1 MLNKIRLINDLKELH
16 KEIVIVYKNIFDYKY
31 INDPYFVNLITEEYK
46 KENISAEDKKESWN
60 IQYFHRS
67 AYTLLNKI
75 LFIRIC
81 EDKGFMLNDEDKI
94 MDQEINTNAG
104 QKLSMLGL
112 QKWTS
117 LISNYSLSELIR
129 FAFKDMNRSYYNI
142 TLYKEDKYDW
152 LIPNKKDVELL
163 FGDEDSN
170 SKKLFYDFE
179 SLIKNIIEV
188 LDTSRYNFGDSSDN
202 VLGDVYE
209 NFMDRDTRKALGQFY
224 TPDFVIE
231 YILENTVKNVDIISN
246 PFVKVLDPSC
256 GSGHFLTMAYDL
268 LREKFEENID
278 RLREKYKSEIYEI
291 SVGDNKFNIKG
302 IDYWSKKYLHYH
314 LLKHCIYGA
323 DIDGFALQITTIN
336 LLLKDLDNFIT
347 DELNIIECDS
357 LIKWERDYEWLS
369 LKEQLET
376 GDLLLEV
383 KHRNILGV
391 KETLT
396 PSFEEAYEIVNK
408 GAFWSNEFDYIVGN
422 PPYITVGGKYTELLE
437 DIYEGYL
444 STNYKFS
451 DYKMNTYILFMERG
465 MDVLKENGSLSYI
478 TPRAVLDNYYFKNIR
493 KFILDNLK
501 INSLIEINSKVF
513 DMAETGGNAIFV
525 LEKQS
530 LEYNYEIDVAKV
542 NNNDE
547 LQNLNFTK
555 LSQSNFLNN
564 NNYNFTIGSS
574 SSYEIISKI
583 KQNTVPLG
591 DIFEI
596 KNGVNTGNAANVL
609 LSDNK
614 LDDRYLPI
622 IEGKDIQRFNV
633 NWGGLFIC
641 YDKDIREKI
650 DLKSLKTK
658 QKKIDF
664 ALRTIDIFSREKI
677 VVRQTGDKLIS
688 AIENQ
693 KYITRHSVHLMYPK
707 EESSIKS
714 QKYITCLLNSI
725 LMNFYYQTVIPEK
738 KKAFAEVKIVNLEY
752 LPIRKISTDKIQLF
766 EILYDKLFEGYS
778 KLEQFKEES
787 IEIFMKNDFM
797 EIKKYLDK
805 KGELLGEISLLTTE
819 INKNIFDIYEMDL
832 DEIKSIYK
840 LSDMEM
846 SKEEEIIYSSNGAVG
861 KSEILS
867 KTINEIKKIL
877 DPESFINE
885 HVNNNLSLTD
895 MSKKYNSH
903 LITINYLRENYSSE
917 NAKEE
922 PWIFY
927 NFSEVYETIDTKI
940 RKKALNLLREE
951 MEYTSLTKLSEKLL
965 EINPEL
971 IVAMENYKKDFP
983 VKKQKEII
991 KKAINDQASTWSS
1004 FVKNKGKNKQFVK
1017 YDTNIYG
1024 LSDWEDEVH
1033 KRYFIDLVNYYTSKN
1048 EANFVGTIFEGLS
1061 KTKKKAEAALKS
1073 LKELV
1078 FKDKEEY
1085 LEVLT
1090 EKVRKA
1096 FD

>member
-1 MLNKIRLINDLKELH
+1 MLNKDRLIDDLKGLH
-16 KEIVIVYKNIFDYKY
+16 REIVVVYKDIFKYKFN
-31 INDPYFVNLITEEYK
+31 NDHDFTKIITEEYK
-46 KENISAEDKKESWN
+46 KENISEENKKESWN

-81 EDKGFMLNDEDKI
+81 EDKGFMLNEEDKI
-94 MDQEINTNAG
+94 MDQEININAG

-112 QKWTS
+112 QKWTN

-152 LIPNKKDVELL
+152 LIPNKSDVELL
-163 FGDEDSN
+163 FDEEDSI
-170 SKKLFYDFE
+170 SKKLFHEFE

-231 YILENTVKNVDIISN
+231 YILDNTVKKADVVSN

-256 GSGHFLTMAYDL
+256 GSGHFLTIAYDL

-278 RLREKYKSEIYEI
+278 ILRDKYKSENYEI
-291 SVGDNKFNIKG
+291 SVGDNRFNIKG
-302 IDYWSKKYLHYH
+302 SDYWSEKYLHYH

-357 LIKWERDYEWLS
+357 LIKWERDYDWLS
-369 LKEQLET
+369 LKEQLKT

-383 KHRNILGV
+383 KYRNILGV

-396 PSFEEAYEIVNK
+396 PSFEEAYEIVSK
-408 GAFWSNEFDYIVGN
+408 ADFWSNEFDYIVGN

-437 DIYEGYL
+437 DVYEGYL

-478 TPRAVLDNYYFKNIR
+478 TPRAVIDNYYFKNIR
-493 KFILDNLK
+493 KFILENLK

-525 LEKQS
+525 LENLL
-530 LEYNYEIDVAKV
+530 LEDDYEINVAKV
-542 NNNDE
+542 NRNDE
-547 LQNLNFTK
+547 LHNLNLTK
-555 LSQSNFLNN
+555 LGKDNFLRN

-609 LSDNK
+609 LSDERK
-614 LDDRYLPI
+614 DDRHLPI
-622 IEGKDIQRFNV
+622 IEGKDIKRFNV
-633 NWGGLFIC
+633 NWGGLYIC
-641 YDKDIREKI
+641 YDKDIRNKI

-664 ALRTIDIFSREKI
+664 ALRTIDIFDREKI
-677 VVRQTGDKLIS
+677 VVRQTGDRLIS
-688 AIENQ
+688 AIDNQ
-693 KYITRHSVHLMYPK
+693 KYVTRHSVHLMYPK
-707 EESSIKS
+707 EESLITS

-725 LMNFYYQTVIPEK
+725 LMNFYYQTIIPEK

-752 LPIRKISTDKIQLF
+752 LPIRKISTDKIVMF
-766 EILYDKLFEGYS
+766 EMLYDKLIHEYS
-778 KLEQFKEES
+778 KLEQLKEES
-787 IEIFMKNDFM
+787 IEIFMKNDLVA
-797 EIKKYLDK
+797 IKEYLDK
-805 KGELLGEISLLTTE
+805 KGEVLGEISLLTME
-819 INKNIFDIYEMDL
+819 INKNIFDVYEMSI
-832 DEIKSIYK
+832 DEIKSIYE
-840 LSDMEM
+840 LSEIEI
-846 SKEEEIIYSSNGAVG
+846 SNEEEIIYSVNDTVE
-861 KSEILS
+861 KSELIS
-867 KTINEIKKIL
+867 KIINEVIKTL
-877 DPESFINE
+877 DPKSFINE
-885 HVNNNLSLTD
+885 HVNNDLSLGD
-895 MSKKYNSH
+895 ISNKYNSQ
-903 LITINYLRENYSSE
+903 LITINYLRRKYSSE
-917 NAKEE
+917 NAKGE

-927 NFSEVYETIDTKI
+927 NFSEVYDIIDKEI
-940 RKKALNLLREE
+940 CKKTLKLFSEE
-951 MEYTSLTKLSEKLL
+951 MEYLSLAKLSEKLL
-965 EINPEL
+965 ETYPEL
-971 IVAMENYKKDFP
+971 RVAMNNYKKDYP
-983 VKKQKEII
+983 VKKKIEII
-991 KKAINDQASTWSS
+991 KNAINNQSITWNS
-1004 FVKNKGKNKQFVK
+1004 FVKKGKSKQFVK

-1024 LSDWEDEVH
+1024 LSDWENEAH
-1033 KRYFIDLVNYYTSKN
+1033 KRYFIDLINYYASKN
-1048 EANFVGTIFEGLS
+1048 EANFVGTIFEGMS
-1061 KTKKKAEAALKS
+1061 KTKKKAETALNA
-1073 LKELV
+1073 LKELE

-1085 LEVLT
+1085 LEILT